1 VVAPDDVEGM
11 TAALDDMHARWQ
23 DGQLEAPSLSDEW
36 RGRLSRQTRVQELA
50 DLLWSLEA

>member
-11 TAALDDMHARWQ
+11 TAALDGLHARWQ